1 MNIAG
6 YRDEARKALPAPLFH
21 YIDGG
26 ADDEWT
32 MARNTAAFESFRL
45 LPKSL
50 VDVSKIDLSTRI
62 LGSDIAVPFFLSP
75 TGMSRLFHVG
85 KELAAARA
93 AEKFSTFYSL
103 STMATTSIES
113 IGAEIKSPKI
123 FQVYLFRD
131 KGLNREFISRC
142 KAAGY
147 DALCLTIDT
156 PVAGNRERDKV
167 FGMTMPPRLSLRS
180 WLSFAAHP
188 RWTAGLIRDPH
199 FNLANVAHRVDALR
213 KGSMSIIEYINGQF
227 DRTATWEDAAWLIR
241 EWGGPFAIKGIQS
254 VEDARKAI
262 EIGATAITISNHGGR
277 QLDGV
282 PGAVE
287 LVEPIRAAIG
297 ATPEIILDGGI
308 RRGTHVVKALCLG
321 ANACSIGR
329 PYLYGLA
336 HDGQRGVEGVLT
348 ILSEEVRRTM
358 MLMGCSDVRQLNRS
372 RVA

>member
-1 MNIAG
+1 MNITG
-6 YRDEARKALPAPLFH
+6 YRDAARRALPAPLFH
-21 YIDGG
+21 YIEGG

-45 LPKSL
+45 LPRNL

-62 LGSDIAVPFFLSP
+62 LGREIAVPFFLSP
-75 TGMSRLFHVG
+75 TGMSRLFHVD
-85 KELAAARA
+85 KELAVARA

-167 FGMTMPPRLSLRS
+167 FGMTMPPRLGLRS
-180 WLSFAAHP
+180 LLSFAAHP

-199 FNLANVAHRVDALR
+199 FKLANVAHRVDAL
-213 KGSMSIIEYINGQF
+213 KQGSMSIIEYINGQF
-227 DRTATWEDAAWLIR
+227 DRTATWEDAAWLIQ

-254 VEDARKAI
+254 VEDARKAV
-262 EIGATAITISNHGGR
+262 EIGASAIIISNHGGR

-297 ATPEIILDGGI
+297 DTPEIIVDGGI

-336 HDGQRGVEGVLT
+336 HDGQRGVESVLA
-348 ILSEEVRRTM
+348 ILSEEIQRTM
-358 MLMGCSDVRQLNRS
+358 TLMGCSDVRQLNRS
-372 RVA
+372 LVT